1 MAMTIGELVAVIRAD
16 ESDLTRG
23 LARAQL
29 QTEGFAVDAGGRLRD
44 LSGRFVTASA
54 VMNRALASTS
64 EAVEDVAHETT
75 ETAAVVEV
83 ETRTMAMR
91 FRALARAADD
101 MGNSL
106 GARLGR
112 AVNSLRSIN
121 VDTDRLGSMAGR
133 IGGVAMSFAKVGAA
147 LGTAVPLVAG
157 LAATVAQIAPA
168 AAVAAPAIFGVVLAT
183 QALKLGMKGVGDAV
197 GAAMDPSDPAKFDEA
212 IKNLAPSAQAFAKE
226 VRTLQPAFK
235 SMQQGVQER
244 LFQGLDGAL
253 KVLGERTLPIL
264 KNQLTT
270 TAGTFN
276 FMAHGVAGAALELGN
291 NGTLGK
297 ALSGANEG
305 LANLVD
311 IPGQLVTGL
320 TQVAAAAGPS
330 FARLTEAASKGA
342 DSLSGKLTKAF
353 EDGRMEKAIDQAIGL
368 IKQLGHVLGNIGSI
382 VKSVFGAAQ
391 ASGGGFLGTLQKIT
405 GALATAFA
413 RPEVQA
419 GLRAIFQTMSVLAS
433 TVGPLLVTALQAV
446 APVFTALGTPVQHLV
461 AALGAG
467 LQPVIRALGP
477 VLTLAAVAVGAL
489 VDAAAP
495 LLVIAG
501 QLVSAALPALL
512 PLLTFVGSLFR
523 QLGPLVQQAALSLSS
538 ALQPVLA
545 VLPSVLQPI
554 VEALG
559 TLASAVL
566 PILAQQT
573 TAFAPVLAKLAPIF
587 AQLLVAVAPVIAQ
600 LIVLA
605 ADVLTRLTP
614 LLITAAQL
622 VSRLASVFAGELA
635 IVVQSVVVPALRAV
649 AALLSGDFA
658 GAWAAA
664 KAMVAGAVAYF
675 VRLLVELPG
684 KAGAALA
691 GLAGV
696 LWGRIVEA
704 GNQMI
709 SGARDRIN
717 VLIGH
722 IRSVR
727 DLARDALGS
736 LGSVL
741 WSAGASLI
749 GGLIDGVRSKIA
761 SLKSTLSGITS
772 SLPDWKGP
780 APVDAR
786 ILRPAGRLLMQGFQR
801 GIADETPSLQAQLG
815 GLTGS
820 LPGMTLGPM
829 GSGGMGY
836 GAGPTRVIV
845 QLEGP
850 HEIKRLI
857 RDIVAVD
864 GGGGTNS
871 VQRAFG

>member
-44 LSGRFVTASA
+44 LAGRFVTGSA
-54 VMNRALASTS
+54 VMNRALSSTA
-64 EAVEDVAHETT
+64 EAVEEVAEETT

-101 MGNSL
+101 MSDSL

-112 AVNSLRSIN
+112 AVTNLRSLNI
-121 VDTDRLGSMAGR
+121 DTDRLGSMAGR
-133 IGGVAMSFAKVGAA
+133 IGGVAMGFAKVGAA
-147 LGTAVPLVAG
+147 IGAAVPLAAG

-168 AAVAAPAIFGVVLAT
+168 AGVAATGIFAVVLAT
-183 QALKLGMKGVGDAV
+183 QALKLGMKGVGDAI
-197 GAAMDPSDPAKFDEA
+197 GAAMDPSDPEKFAES
-212 IKNLAPSAQAFAKE
+212 IKGLAPSAQAFAKE
-226 VRTLQPAFK
+226 VRTLQPQFK
-235 SMQQGVQER
+235 AMQQGIQQN
-244 LFQGLDGAL
+244 LFAGFDGILKEMGTSTLPVLKNGLLNTSGAL
-253 KVLGERTLPIL
+253 NLMGKNIGNTAIGMSKSGVLGQAI
-264 KNQLTT
+264 
-270 TAGTFN
+270 
-276 FMAHGVAGAALELGN
+276 
-291 NGTLGK
+291 
-297 ALSGANEG
+297 SGANTG
-305 LANLVD
+305 LYNLAR
-311 IPGQLVTGL
+311 IPSQIVLGL
-320 TQVAAAAGPS
+320 TQVGAAAAPAFG
-330 FARLTEAASKGA
+330 RLTAAAGAGA
-342 DSLSGKLTKAF
+342 DKLSEKLSKAF
-353 EDGRMEKAIDQAIGL
+353 ESGGMERAIDHAIAL
-368 IKQLGHVLGNIGSI
+368 IKQLGSILGNVGSI
-382 VKSVFGAAQ
+382 IKSVFGAAE

-405 GALATAFA
+405 GSLATAFA

-446 APVFTALGTPVQHLV
+446 APVFTALGTPVQHLIS
-461 AALGAG
+461 ALGAG
-467 LQPVIRALGP
+467 LQPIIKALGP

-489 VDAAAP
+489 IDAVAP
-495 LLVIAG
+495 LLPIIGNLIA
-501 QLVSAALPALL
+501 QLLPVLSPLLVLVASVFRQLAPLVAQVAAALASALTPILAALL
-512 PLLTFVGSLFR
+512 PVI
-523 QLGPLVQQAALSLSS
+523 
-538 ALQPVLA
+538 
-545 VLPSVLQPI
+545 QPI
-554 VEALG
+554 VDALG
-559 TLASAVL
+559 TLVQAVL
-566 PILAQQT
+566 PVLIAL
-573 TAFAPVLAKLAPIF
+573 TAAVTPIF
-587 AQLLVAVAPVIAQ
+587 TQLAGTLAQLLVALAPVIAQ
-600 LIVLA
+600 LILLA
-605 ADVLTRLTP
+605 ADVLVRLTP
-614 LLITAAQL
+614 MLITTAQL
-622 VSRLASVFAGELA
+622 VGKLASVLGGELA
-635 IVVQSVVVPALRAV
+635 LVVQSVVVPALRAV
-649 AALLSGDFA
+649 AALLAGDFS

-664 KAMVAGAVAYF
+664 KTMVAGAVAYF

-709 SGARDRIN
+709 SGAKDRIG

-722 IRSVR
+722 IRSIR
-727 DLARDALGS
+727 DMARDALGS

-749 GGLIDGVRSKIA
+749 GGLIDGVKSKIS
-761 SLKSTLSGITS
+761 SLKSTLGGITS

-786 ILRPAGRLLMQGFQR
+786 ILRPSGRLIMQGLQQ
-801 GIADETPSLQAQLG
+801 GITDGTRALQQQLG

-820 LPGMTLGPM
+820 LPGMALGSM
-829 GSGGMGY
+829 GAGGMGY

-864 GGGGTNS
+864 GAGS